1 MESLK
6 MQYSVMCN
14 ELNTLRNQYL
24 ELEEMF
30 CLIHDAPL
38 SYTMDENPTLKKYAL
53 NVMKRNDL
61 KQCMDTYED
70 SENRAEWNDK
80 KRKYME

>member
-6 MQYSVMCN
+6 MQYSIMCN

-30 CLIHDAPL
+30 CLVHDAPF
-38 SYTMDENPTLKKYAL
+38 SYTMDENPILKKYAFI
-53 NVMKRNDL
+53 VMKRNDL
-61 KQCMDTYED
+61 KRCMETYED
-70 SENRAEWNDK
+70 LENRSKCNDK